1 MKGKALSIAL
11 ILLAT
16 VFIGNQVI
24 SGVYNPIT
32 TETAAY
38 YTVSDGVK
46 ASASI
51 FRSETLVYYNGEGVM
66 HFLTEDG
73 KRVSKNGVIA
83 NVYGTESASIT
94 VSQIESIKAK
104 IEDIEEILSYND
116 FEAANLTVINSKI
129 DDAVADLLF
138 SASTGSFTNVS
149 TASDEL
155 LSLINRRQAAM
166 GDSVD
171 FTDILDGLNTELS
184 LLNANLPQV
193 KTSVTAEK
201 SGYFVSKTD
210 GYEQIYTADNLGNI
224 TPEFLETATRE
235 SYGENVIGKI
245 VSDYEWYIAATVSIT
260 QSKNYK
266 EGDTLKLK
274 TNLKSVP
281 ELNVKVAK
289 INISQSGSD
298 AVIVFSCDEMN
309 SELSSARNLSVE
321 IISAEYSGLKVSKK
335 ALRVVDSVRGV
346 YVLLGMQAKF
356 VPIEIVYTADDY
368 IICKK
373 DVDSSLELYDCV
385 IVKGRNLY
393 DGKIIT

>member
-1 MKGKALSIAL
+1 MKGKFLSIAL
-11 ILLAT
+11 ILLAAI
-16 VFIGNQVI
+16 FIGNQVI
-24 SGVYNPIT
+24 SAVYSPIT

-38 YTVSDGVK
+38 HTVSDGVK
-46 ASASI
+46 ASATI
-51 FRSETLVYYNGEGVM
+51 FRSETLVYYDGEGVM

-73 KRVSKNGVIA
+73 KRISKNGIIA
-83 NVYGTESASIT
+83 NVYGTQSASIT
-94 VSQIESIKAK
+94 VSQIESVKAK

-129 DDAVADLLF
+129 DDAIADLLF
-138 SASTGSFTNVS
+138 ASSAGEFLNVN
-149 TASDEL
+149 ANSDEL

-171 FTDILDGLNTELS
+171 FTNILEGLKSELS
-184 LLNANLPQV
+184 ELNKNLPKV
-193 KTSVTAEK
+193 KTTITAEK

-210 GYEQIYTADNLGNI
+210 GYEQVYTADNLSEI
-224 TPEFLETATRE
+224 TPEFLDSAERE
-235 SYGENVIGKI
+235 NHPDSVIGKI

-266 EGDTLKLK
+266 EGDLLKLK
-274 TNLKSVP
+274 TNLKSAP

-289 INISQSGSD
+289 INTSQSGSD

-321 IISAEYSGLKVSKK
+321 IINAEYSGLKVSKK

-346 YVLLGMQAKF
+346 YLLVGMQAKF
-356 VPIEIVYTADDY
+356 VPIEIVYTAEDY
-368 IICKK
+368 IICKE

>member
-274 TNLKSVP
+274 TNLKSAP